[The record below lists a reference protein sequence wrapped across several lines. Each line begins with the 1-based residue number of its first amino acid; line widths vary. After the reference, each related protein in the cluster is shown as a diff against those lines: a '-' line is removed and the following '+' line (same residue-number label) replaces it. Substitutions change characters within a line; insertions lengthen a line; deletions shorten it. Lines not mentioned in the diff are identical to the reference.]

1 MKNSDPNQEKEI
13 QNQVQSKNSNIE
25 FIYESQNLNNQNNII
40 KTKENF
46 HQSENNNLKI
56 HQATNLNIEVVLLEI
71 RSRI

>member
-46 HQSENNNLKI
+46 HQSENNNFKI